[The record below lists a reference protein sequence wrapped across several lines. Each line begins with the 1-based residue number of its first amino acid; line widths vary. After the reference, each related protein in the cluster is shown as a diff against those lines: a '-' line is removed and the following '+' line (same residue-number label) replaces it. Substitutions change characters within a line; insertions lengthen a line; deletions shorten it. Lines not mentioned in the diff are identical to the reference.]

1 MEKILRYLKGLEEEK
16 RRGGVRR
23 RTPEEGTE
31 EGKVKRAQY
40 LHSKTHIIIYKN
52 TR

>member
-1 MEKILRYLKGLEEEK
+1 MEKILCYLKGLEEEK
-16 RRGGVRR
+16 RRGGVR